1 MEGSGNS
8 ACKGPEEVSPAVRR
22 KPAVVGNIH
31 RFAHSTG
38 FLGDCHTALNV
49 LLGCGW
55 GNWADSACFLGSVPS
70 NGGKEGVDVRYK
82 AGFSCCHRRGWG
94 AAKHLGG

>member
-1 MEGSGNS
+1 MEGRGNS

-31 RFAHSTG
+31 CFAHSTG

-49 LLGCGW
+49 LLGCG
-55 GNWADSACFLGSVPS
+55 GETGQTVHVF
-70 NGGKEGVDVRYK
+70 
-82 AGFSCCHRRGWG
+82 
-94 AAKHLGG
+94 